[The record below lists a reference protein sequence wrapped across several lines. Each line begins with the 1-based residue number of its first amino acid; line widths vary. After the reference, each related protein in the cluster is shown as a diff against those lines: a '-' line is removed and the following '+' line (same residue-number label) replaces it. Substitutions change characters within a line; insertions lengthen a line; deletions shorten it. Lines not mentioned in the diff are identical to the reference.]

1 MKKTV
6 VVLLVLM
13 LALTSIFA
21 EGSKESSKAKKDE
34 LVTINFG
41 SVTNF
46 VGFRVPNVSLSTSIE
61 DL

>member
-1 MKKTV
+1 MEENALESLI
-6 VVLLVLM
+6 VLNNDIYRDLQKVKASL
-13 LALTSIFA
+13 SDA
-21 EGSKESSKAKKDE
+21 E
-34 LVTINFG
+34 NFG